1 MYYTIIN
8 VGIVLSKIT
17 TYESALYEKVR
28 KQEKEQGVQISEE
41 ISVPLAPNVQDS
53 FGQITTRKK
62 F

>member
-53 FGQITTRKK
+53 FGQITPRKK